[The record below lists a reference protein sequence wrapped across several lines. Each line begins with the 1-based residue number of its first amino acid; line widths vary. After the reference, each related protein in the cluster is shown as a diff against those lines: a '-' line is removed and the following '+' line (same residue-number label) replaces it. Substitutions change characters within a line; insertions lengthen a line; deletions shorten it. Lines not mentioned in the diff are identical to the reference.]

1 MTSDRSRSCR
11 SATDSS
17 SDERIL
23 DTWLALM
30 RPMFTPCAT
39 RFTFLVDTPPPAIS
53 DTAAMTARSTRENR
67 STRSSGKW
75 LPRAA
80 SGP

>member
-39 RFTFLVDTPPPAIS
+39 RFAFLVDTPLVTVS
-53 DTAAMTARSTRENR
+53 DTAAMTARSTREYR
-67 STRSSGKW
+67 PI
-75 LPRAA
+75 L
-80 SGP
+80 